1 MDIHVREI
9 GHATDRNVHRTFDY
23 FDIAANRIV
32 PNIRN
37 QSETVNIPDLTPTQ
51 TTIPKATPLTWL
63 QLMRIPTV
71 FTALSNI
78 LCGYLITHPLT
89 TAELTQQTDL
99 LLLLIS
105 SAGLYL
111 GGMVLNDVFD
121 AALDAIE
128 RPERPI
134 PSGRISLRA
143 AAIFGSMLMIIGV
156 GCAAAVGMGSLL
168 IAGLIVAA
176 VLLYDGFLKSTVAA
190 PLGMGTCRFLNLML
204 GASAGTTMTS
214 VWQTTP
220 MTVAAALGI
229 YIIGVTVF
237 AKNEA
242 GKSSSA
248 GLLAGIG
255 IMVCGLGLDAWLV
268 TRSGAERAISGS
280 QMALLILGLNI
291 LMRAAIV
298 VGNPQPV
305 RIQRTVGLMLLCI
318 IFLDAFMVFGLT
330 GDVKNAVLVI
340 MLIAPASLVRRFIP
354 MS

>member
-1 MDIHVREI
+1 MNN
-9 GHATDRNVHRTFDY
+9 GC
-23 FDIAANRIV
+23 RIV
-32 PNIRN
+32 PQIRI
-37 QSETVNIPDLTPTQ
+37 QLETVNTQNIAPTQ
-51 TTIPKATPLTWL
+51 TIAPKATPLAWL

-78 LCGYLITHPLT
+78 LCGYLITHQLT
-89 TAELTQQTDL
+89 PARLPQQTDL
-99 LLLLIS
+99 WLLLIS

-134 PSGRISLRA
+134 PSGRISRKA
-143 AAIFGSMLMIIGV
+143 ASIFGALLLIIGV
-156 GCAAAVGMGSLL
+156 GCAAAVGPGSLL
-168 IAGLIVAA
+168 IGGLIVAV
-176 VLLYDGFLKSTVAA
+176 VLLYDGCLKSTFVA

-204 GASAGTTMTS
+204 GASAATTMTS

-220 MTVAAALGI
+220 MTVAAGLGI
-229 YIIGVTVF
+229 YILGVTVF
-237 AKNEA
+237 ARNEA
-242 GKSSSA
+242 GKSSST
-248 GLLAGIG
+248 GLLTGVGIMLCGIG
-255 IMVCGLGLDAWLV
+255 LDVWLV
-268 TRSGAERAISGS
+268 TGSGAEKAISGS

-298 VGNPQPV
+298 IGNPQPV

-318 IFLDAFMVFGLT
+318 IFLDALMVFGLT

>member
-1 MDIHVREI
+1 MSILQLSRVCE
-9 GHATDRNVHRTFDY
+9 AERNTPIPRLGAFRSVSRTL
-23 FDIAANRIV
+23 
-32 PNIRN
+32 RN
-37 QSETVNIPDLTPTQ
+37 LPTRNPTGYVNITPTQ
-51 TTIPKATPLTWL
+51 PPAPKATPLTWL

-78 LCGYLITHPLT
+78 LCGYLITHKLT
-89 TAELTQQTDL
+89 PGDLPQQTDL
-99 LLLLIS
+99 WLLLIS

-121 AALDAIE
+121 AALDAVE

-134 PSGRISLRA
+134 PSGRISRTA
-143 AAIFGSMLMIIGV
+143 AAIFGALLLIIGV
-156 GCAAAVGMGSLL
+156 GCAAAVGTGSLL
-168 IAGLIVAA
+168 IAVLIVAA
-176 VLLYDGFLKSTVAA
+176 VLLYDGCLKSTIAA

-204 GASAGTTMTS
+204 GASATATITS

-237 AKNEA
+237 ARNEA

-248 GLLAGIG
+248 GLFTGAGIMLCG
-255 IMVCGLGLDAWLV
+255 IGLDAWLV
-268 TRSGAERAISGS
+268 TGSGVEKAISGS

-291 LMRAAIV
+291 LLRAAIV
-298 VGNPQPV
+298 VGNPQPD

-318 IFLDAFMVFGLT
+318 IFLDALIVFGLT
-330 GDVKNAVLVI
+330 GNVKNAVLVI
-340 MLIAPASLVRRFIP
+340 MLVAPASLVRRFIP